1 MVILFCKGENQV
13 LKTVCFNGTYTQAE
27 DYINGRAEIPEG
39 TTRTLI
45 VPEETYIFNID
56 ESLRRENEAFERAI
70 TQENC
75 RIQKKKKKVEKK
87 YKPTDENSY
96 TGGRILFI
104 LPYLLFFFLLILFYY
119 LSIWL

>member
-13 LKTVCFNGTYTQAE
+13 LKIVCFNGTYTQAE

-45 VPEETYIFNID
+45 VPEENYIFNID
-56 ESLRRENEAFERAI
+56 ESLRRENEAFEQAI

-75 RIQKKKKKVEKK
+75 RIHKRTKKKQKRNTNLQMKIIIQVVE
-87 YKPTDENSY
+87 YH
-96 TGGRILFI
+96 LFC
-104 LPYLLFFFLLILFYY
+104 LICYFSFY
-119 LSIWL
+119 